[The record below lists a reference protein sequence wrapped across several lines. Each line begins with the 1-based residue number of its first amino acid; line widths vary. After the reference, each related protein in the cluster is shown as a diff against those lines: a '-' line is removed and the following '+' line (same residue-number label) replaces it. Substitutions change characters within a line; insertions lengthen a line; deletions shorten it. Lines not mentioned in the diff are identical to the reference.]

1 MSLIFAK
8 TRRGGGPC
16 MFSTAMQ
23 QFYGLDRVL
32 QLTAQPNPPTETGIP
47 KVNERRPADVMGLT
61 AGHGSAKGL
70 S

>member
-1 MSLIFAK
+1 
-8 TRRGGGPC
+8 

-32 QLTAQPNPPTETGIP
+32 QLTAKPTTSTKADIP
-47 KVNERRPADVMGLT
+47 EVNGRRRVDAMGLT
-61 AGHGSAKGL
+61 RGHGSAGGL